1 MRIAFVG
8 CRGIPAL
15 YSGFETAATEICVR
29 LVERGHDVTV
39 YCRKGYGDEL
49 EPLYKGVKKK
59 YLPRLQ
65 FKVADTLSH
74 TLLSLLHLVLHPP
87 DVILIVNPANGPLCV
102 IPRLRGTPFA
112 INVDGLEWE
121 RDKWPLLGKKYFYF
135 ASWFCTKIAPAVIAD
150 SHGIQR
156 FYRERWGSDSYF
168 ASYGA
173 YLQKSRDL
181 TILDRYDLQPRD
193 YLLVVARLE
202 PENNTDLIVEAFR
215 NVITDRKLV
224 IIGGTNYRSKYVSEL
239 KKKCTD
245 QRVRFLGGIYD
256 QVHLAEIMCNCF
268 AYIHGHMV
276 GGTNPVLLQALGCG
290 ACTLYLD
297 HGLRFNTEVVSDA
310 GIPFPKNASELTQI
324 MQDLLDHPE
333 QADYYRSR
341 APERIR
347 SEYTWDIVTDRYEA
361 LCKTLCAGR
370 LMQTQPNN

>member
-39 YCRKGYGDEL
+39 YCRKGYGDESQA
-49 EPLYKGVKKK
+49 EYKGVKKK
-59 YLPRLQ
+59 YLPRLEL
-65 FKVADTLSH
+65 KVADTLSH
-74 TLLSLLHLVLHPP
+74 TLLSLLHLCVNPP
-87 DVILIVNPANGPLCV
+87 DVILMVNPANGPLCI
-102 IPRLRGTPFA
+102 IPRLRRTPFA

-121 RDKWPLLGKKYFYF
+121 RGKWPYLGRKYFYF

-156 FYRERWGSDSYF
+156 YYRENWGRDCYF

-173 YLQKSRDL
+173 YLQKSRVPG
-181 TILDRYDLQPRD
+181 ILERYGLQPRE
-193 YLLVVARLE
+193 YLLIVARLE
-202 PENNTDLIVEAFR
+202 PENNTDLILKAFSK
-215 NVITDRKLV
+215 VMTDKKLV
-224 IIGGTNYRSKYVSEL
+224 IIGGTNYKSRYVSEL
-239 KKKCTD
+239 KENTKDK
-245 QRVRFLGGIYD
+245 RVSFLGGIYD

-297 HGLRFNTEVVSDA
+297 CGLRFNAEVVGDA
-310 GIPFPKNASELTQI
+310 GLPFPRDASELTRI
-324 MQDLLDHPE
+324 MQGLLDTPE
-333 QADYYRSR
+333 TAQVYRKR
-341 APERIR
+341 GPERIR
-347 SEYTWDIVTDRYEA
+347 SDYTWDIVTDRYEA
-361 LCKTLCAGR
+361 LCKSLCADR
-370 LMQTQPNN
+370 LIEPLSNN